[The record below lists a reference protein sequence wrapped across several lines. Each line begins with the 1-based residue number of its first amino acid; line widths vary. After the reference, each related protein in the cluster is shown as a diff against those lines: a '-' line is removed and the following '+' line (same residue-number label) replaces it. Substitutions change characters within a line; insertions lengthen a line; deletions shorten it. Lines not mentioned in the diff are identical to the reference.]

1 MPLLESW
8 RSEGG
13 RRRLPRMRTAKWLEG
28 SKACLGD
35 RVDAWLSGSRA
46 RRLNGSNAWLVV
58 TESVAWL
65 DGSMAR
71 KVNGPMARMHG
82 GELNEME
89 GSNARHSSEC

>member
-8 RSEGG
+8 RLEGG

-28 SKACLGD
+28 SEAWPGD
-35 RVDAWLSGSRA
+35 RVDAWLSCSRA